1 MKRMFF
7 YICTQPKLNKMKY
20 SYLIVIFLLA
30 TTMTIGQNKEKI
42 KGSKIVV
49 EKPKEIGEF
58 TALEIEDNITVFLEK
73 GPKNEIKI
81 EADDN
86 LHENI
91 SFDLKEKTLRVYTP
105 KEASGFKKLIV
116 RIKYTNELKSV
127 VAKNA
132 SVINALEAVQ
142 LDDITFKSLDFAK
155 LFLNVNSKNFTLQS
169 DDKTKIELNLKAEKA
184 KIQLSKTAQIKA
196 LISTEDLSFDM
207 YQKTIAAIEGDATS
221 AIIRLDNNT
230 IFNGV
235 NLTIKN
241 ADVTTENNAVC
252 NVMANTNLVVDAI
265 DTSKINVHGT
275 PKIEVRKFLGEAQLI
290 KKLK

>member
-1 MKRMFF
+1 
-7 YICTQPKLNKMKY
+7 
-20 SYLIVIFLLA
+20 
-30 TTMTIGQNKEKI
+30 MTIGQNKEKI

-58 TALEIEDNITVFLEK
+58 TALEIEDNLTVFLEK

-91 SFDLKEKTLRVYTP
+91 SFDLKEKTLRIYTP
-105 KEASGFKKLIV
+105 KESSAFKKLIL
-116 RIKYTNELKSV
+116 RIKYTDDLKTV

-132 SVINALEAVQ
+132 SIVNAIEAVQ
-142 LDDITFKSLDFAK
+142 LDDITFTSLDFAK
-155 LFLNVNSKNFTLQS
+155 LYLNINSAKFTLIA
-169 DDKTKIELNLKAEKA
+169 DDKTKAELNIKSEKA
-184 KIQLSKTAQIKA
+184 KIQLSKNAQIKA
-196 LISTEDLSFDM
+196 LISTVDLSFDM
-207 YQKTIAAIEGDATS
+207 YQKASAAIEGDVTN

-230 IFNGV
+230 VFNGL
-235 NLTIKN
+235 NFTIKN
-241 ADVTTENNAVC
+241 ADVTTESNAVC
-252 NVMANTNLVVDAI
+252 NVMANTTLVVDAI

-275 PKIEVRKFLGEAQLI
+275 PKIEIRKFLGEAQLI